1 MPVFAYK
8 ALASNGSVTTGELD
22 AADRPE
28 ALRKLDRKGLQ
39 PVNLKETASATP
51 AARKP
56 AGKGRAKAEEAPRP
70 ASKTADKQDDE
81 IPEGPVKLKRA
92 EVVLFTEELSDMLG
106 AGLQLEPALK
116 SMENRQELGNLKAV
130 SYKVRQIVRDGV
142 NFSVALKK
150 VSPSFGPL
158 YCSLAAAG
166 EASGALD
173 TILKRQAHYL
183 KTLAELQ
190 SRLILAMIYPAFLVL
205 AGIGVSVVFVTTLI
219 PQLTQLIESTPGGK
233 IPHGGRDPDRDF
245 GFPQQVVDR
254 HHSRNHRRRDL
265 LQGMEGQRGEQ
276 ADVGPHEAQAAAH
289 GSGHHQPL
297 LRPVPRNHGQPR
309 RQRPAPAPRPR
320 AFPRRHPEPLA
331 ARRAQPGHRSGRRR
345 PLVFQGPHPQWLVSA
360 LLIDMISV
368 GEQTG
373 KIDQSLR
380 RAAERYDKELDKD
393 LQRIMALIMP
403 TVLIIMAGL
412 IGTMAYLMI
421 TAIFQTGIV
430 GSLGLNWRLGS
441 KSLRHRVMSPRQNR
455 GIVPSS
461 ELRSCLAR
469 LVRESLSPPA
479 PMSIQPHARLLHSR
493 RSRMTGAVVS
503 ADPRDPLASLVLPT
517 ARPLLGSKFPA

>member
-8 ALASNGSVTTGELD
+8 ALNSKGSVTSGELD

-28 ALRKLDRKGLQ
+28 ALRMLDRKGLQ
-39 PVNLKETASATP
+39 PVNLRETAGIV
-51 AARKP
+51 AA
-56 AGKGRAKAEEAPRP
+56 AGKGAKPKSDEAAAASTKPDEAP
-70 ASKTADKQDDE
+70 
-81 IPEGPVKLKRA
+81 IPEGPIKLKRQ

-130 SYKVRQIVRDGV
+130 SYKIRQIVRDGV

-190 SRLILAMIYPAFLVL
+190 SRLVLAMIYPAFLVL
-205 AGIGVSVVFVTTLI
+205 AGIGVSIVFVTTLI

-233 IPHGGRDPDRDF
+233 IPLGAAILIATSEFLSKWWLVMLLLLVAAFIFFKAWKDNEANKPAWDRIKLRLPLL
-245 GFPQQVVDR
+245 GPVIT
-254 HHSRNHRRRDL
+254 SRFYVQFLETMANL
-265 LQGMEGQRGEQ
+265 
-276 ADVGPHEAQAAAH
+276 VGN
-289 GSGHHQPL
+289 GLPL
-297 LRPVPRNHGQPR
+297 LRALELSRDATQNRSLRAGLDKVIEQVGDGRSFSKALIRTG
-309 RQRPAPAPRPR
+309 
-320 AFPRRHPEPLA
+320 AFPP
-331 ARRAQPGHRSGRRR
+331 
-345 PLVFQGPHPQWLVSA
+345 

-380 RAAERYDKELDKD
+380 RSAERYDKELDKD

-421 TAIFQTGIV
+421 TAIFQTI
-430 GSLGLNWRLGS
+430 SNLG
-441 KSLRHRVMSPRQNR
+441 
-455 GIVPSS
+455 
-461 ELRSCLAR
+461 
-469 LVRESLSPPA
+469 
-479 PMSIQPHARLLHSR
+479 
-493 RSRMTGAVVS
+493 
-503 ADPRDPLASLVLPT
+503 
-517 ARPLLGSKFPA
+517 

>member
-8 ALASNGSVTTGELD
+8 ALAANGSVTTGEID

-28 ALRKLDRKGLQ
+28 ALRVLDKRGLQ
-39 PVNLKETASATP
+39 PVNLKESASA
-51 AARKP
+51 AAAPKKTAAKSKP
-56 AGKGRAKAEEAPRP
+56 KAEESLRQTPT
-70 ASKTADKQDDE
+70 KADAEEK
-81 IPEGPVKLKRA
+81 IPDGPVKLKRQ

-116 SMENRQELGNLKAV
+116 SMESRQELGNLKAV
-130 SYKVRQIVRDGV
+130 SFKIRQIVRDGV

-150 VSPSFGPL
+150 ASPSFGPL

-190 SRLILAMIYPAFLVL
+190 GRLVLAMIYPAFLVL
-205 AGIGVSVVFVTTLI
+205 AGIGVSIVFVTTLI

-233 IPHGGRDPDRDF
+233 IPLGALILIVASDFLKKWWIVILLVMLAGGIFFKAWKDNEANKPTWDRIKLKL
-245 GFPQQVVDR
+245 P
-254 HHSRNHRRRDL
+254 L
-265 LQGMEGQRGEQ
+265 
-276 ADVGPHEAQAAAH
+276 VGPVITSRFFVQFLETMANLV
-289 GSGHHQPL
+289 GNGLPL
-297 LRPVPRNHGQPR
+297 LRALELSRDATQNRSLRTELDRVIEQVGDGRSFSKSLIRSG
-309 RQRPAPAPRPR
+309 
-320 AFPRRHPEPLA
+320 AFPP
-331 ARRAQPGHRSGRRR
+331 
-345 PLVFQGPHPQWLVSA
+345 

-373 KIDQSLR
+373 KIDLSLR

-393 LQRIMALIMP
+393 LQRIMALITP

-421 TAIFQTGIV
+421 TAIFQTI
-430 GSLGLNWRLGS
+430 SALG
-441 KSLRHRVMSPRQNR
+441 
-455 GIVPSS
+455 
-461 ELRSCLAR
+461 
-469 LVRESLSPPA
+469 
-479 PMSIQPHARLLHSR
+479 
-493 RSRMTGAVVS
+493 
-503 ADPRDPLASLVLPT
+503 
-517 ARPLLGSKFPA
+517 

>member
-1 MPVFAYK
+1 MPLFAYK
-8 ALASNGSVTTGELD
+8 ALATNGSVTTGEID

-39 PVNLKETASATP
+39 PVNLKETSSAVS
-51 AARKP
+51 ARKTTN
-56 AGKGRAKAEEAPRP
+56 GKSKEKADALRSDAKADSAEDA
-70 ASKTADKQDDE
+70 
-81 IPEGPVKLKRA
+81 IPEGPIKLKRQ
-92 EVVLFTEELSDMLG
+92 EVVLFTEELSDMLA

-130 SYKVRQIVRDGV
+130 SYKIRQIVRDGV

-190 SRLILAMIYPAFLVL
+190 SRLILAMIYPAFLIL
-205 AGIGVSVVFVTTLI
+205 AGIGVSIVFVTTLI

-233 IPHGGRDPDRDF
+233 IPLGAAILIGASDFITKWWLVMLLTLIAAAIFFKAWKDNEANKPAWDRMKLKL
-245 GFPQQVVDR
+245 P
-254 HHSRNHRRRDL
+254 L
-265 LQGMEGQRGEQ
+265 
-276 ADVGPHEAQAAAH
+276 VGPVITSRFYVQFLETMANLVSN
-289 GSGHHQPL
+289 GLPL
-297 LRPVPRNHGQPR
+297 LRALELSRDATQNRSLRGALNQVIDQVGDGRSFSKSLIRNGS
-309 RQRPAPAPRPR
+309 
-320 AFPRRHPEPLA
+320 FPP
-331 ARRAQPGHRSGRRR
+331 
-345 PLVFQGPHPQWLVSA
+345 
-360 LLIDMISV
+360 LLIDMIAV

-403 TVLIIMAGL
+403 TVLIVMALL

-421 TAIFQTGIV
+421 TAIFQTI
-430 GSLGLNWRLGS
+430 
-441 KSLRHRVMSPRQNR
+441 
-455 GIVPSS
+455 
-461 ELRSCLAR
+461 
-469 LVRESLSPPA
+469 
-479 PMSIQPHARLLHSR
+479 
-493 RSRMTGAVVS
+493 S
-503 ADPRDPLASLVLPT
+503 AI
-517 ARPLLGSKFPA
+517 G

>member
-1 MPVFAYK
+1 MPLFAYK
-8 ALASNGSVTTGELD
+8 ALAANGSVTTGEID
-22 AADRPE
+22 ATDRPE
-28 ALRKLDRKGLQ
+28 ALRVLDRKGLQ
-39 PVNLKETASATP
+39 PVNLKESA
-51 AARKP
+51 AAVTSKKTS
-56 AGKGRAKAEEAPRP
+56 GNQKAKADDDRSKGKTEVKEAP
-70 ASKTADKQDDE
+70 
-81 IPEGPVKLKRA
+81 IPDGPIKLKRQ
-92 EVVLFTEELSDMLG
+92 EVVLFTEELSDMLS

-130 SYKVRQIVRDGV
+130 SFKIRQIVRDGV

-150 VSPSFGPL
+150 VSPSFGAL

-205 AGIGVSVVFVTTLI
+205 AGIGVSIVFVTTLI

-233 IPHGGRDPDRDF
+233 IPLGAAILIGLSDFLSKWWIVIILVLIASFIFFKAWKDNDANKPAWDRMKLKL
-245 GFPQQVVDR
+245 P
-254 HHSRNHRRRDL
+254 L
-265 LQGMEGQRGEQ
+265 
-276 ADVGPHEAQAAAH
+276 VGPVITSRFYVQFLETMANLV
-289 GSGHHQPL
+289 GNGLPL
-297 LRPVPRNHGQPR
+297 LRALELSRDATQNRGLRAELDKVISQVGDGRSFSKALIRNG
-309 RQRPAPAPRPR
+309 
-320 AFPRRHPEPLA
+320 AFPP
-331 ARRAQPGHRSGRRR
+331 
-345 PLVFQGPHPQWLVSA
+345 

-403 TVLIIMAGL
+403 SVLIIMAGL

-421 TAIFQTGIV
+421 TAIFQTI
-430 GSLGLNWRLGS
+430 SNLG
-441 KSLRHRVMSPRQNR
+441 
-455 GIVPSS
+455 
-461 ELRSCLAR
+461 
-469 LVRESLSPPA
+469 
-479 PMSIQPHARLLHSR
+479 
-493 RSRMTGAVVS
+493 
-503 ADPRDPLASLVLPT
+503 
-517 ARPLLGSKFPA
+517 

>member
-8 ALASNGSVTTGELD
+8 ALSNKGSVTTGEID

-28 ALRKLDRKGLQ
+28 ALRMLDKQGLQ
-39 PVNLKETASATP
+39 PVNLKETSAAVP
-51 AARKP
+51 ARKTNGKP
-56 AGKGRAKAEEAPRP
+56 AESEPLRQTAKPEAAEA
-70 ASKTADKQDDE
+70 A
-81 IPEGPVKLKRA
+81 IPEGPIKLKRH

-116 SMENRQELGNLKAV
+116 SMESRQELGNLKAV
-130 SYKVRQIVRDGV
+130 SYKIRQIVRDGV
-142 NFSVALKK
+142 NFSAALKK

-205 AGIGVSVVFVTTLI
+205 AGIGVSIVFVTTLI
-219 PQLTQLIESTPGGK
+219 PQLTALIESTPGGK
-233 IPHGGRDPDRDF
+233 IPLGAAILIAASDFMAKWWLVVVLVLVAAGIFFKAWKDNEANKPAWDRMKLRLPLIGR
-245 GFPQQVVDR
+245 VIT
-254 HHSRNHRRRDL
+254 SRFYVQFLETMANL
-265 LQGMEGQRGEQ
+265 
-276 ADVGPHEAQAAAH
+276 VGN
-289 GSGHHQPL
+289 GLPL
-297 LRPVPRNHGQPR
+297 LRALELSRDATQNRSLRAALDQVIDQVGDGRSFSKALIRNGS
-309 RQRPAPAPRPR
+309 
-320 AFPRRHPEPLA
+320 FPP
-331 ARRAQPGHRSGRRR
+331 
-345 PLVFQGPHPQWLVSA
+345 
-360 LLIDMISV
+360 LLIDMIAV

-380 RAAERYDKELDKD
+380 RSAERYDKELDKD

-421 TAIFQTGIV
+421 TAIFQTI
-430 GSLGLNWRLGS
+430 SNLG
-441 KSLRHRVMSPRQNR
+441 
-455 GIVPSS
+455 
-461 ELRSCLAR
+461 
-469 LVRESLSPPA
+469 
-479 PMSIQPHARLLHSR
+479 
-493 RSRMTGAVVS
+493 
-503 ADPRDPLASLVLPT
+503 
-517 ARPLLGSKFPA
+517 

>member
-8 ALASNGSVTTGELD
+8 ALSSNGSVTTGEID

-28 ALRKLDRKGLQ
+28 ALRVLDKKGLQ
-39 PVNLKETASATP
+39 PVNLREI
-51 AARKP
+51 AAAVLTRKP
-56 AGKGRAKAEEAPRP
+56 AGKAKADEDRK
-70 ASKTADKQDDE
+70 ASGRSDE
-81 IPEGPVKLKRA
+81 KEDVIPEGPIKLKRG
-92 EVVLFTEELSDMLG
+92 EVVLFTEELSDMLS

-130 SYKVRQIVRDGV
+130 SYKIRQIVRDGV

-173 TILKRQAHYL
+173 TILKRQSHYL

-205 AGIGVSVVFVTTLI
+205 AGVGVSIVFVTTLI
-219 PQLTQLIESTPGGK
+219 PQLTALIESTPGGK
-233 IPHGGRDPDRDF
+233 VPLGAAILIAASDFISKWWLVMLIILIAGGLLFKAWKDNDANKPTWDRMKLKLPLA
-245 GFPQQVVDR
+245 GRVIT
-254 HHSRNHRRRDL
+254 SRFYVQFLETMANL
-265 LQGMEGQRGEQ
+265 VSNGL
-276 ADVGPHEAQAAAH
+276 
-289 GSGHHQPL
+289 PL
-297 LRPVPRNHGQPR
+297 LRALELSRDATQNRSLRGALDQVIAQVGDG
-309 RQRPAPAPRPR
+309 R
-320 AFPRRHPEPLA
+320 AFSKALIRNGSFPP
-331 ARRAQPGHRSGRRR
+331 
-345 PLVFQGPHPQWLVSA
+345 
-360 LLIDMISV
+360 LLIDMIAV

-421 TAIFQTGIV
+421 TAIFQTI
-430 GSLGLNWRLGS
+430 SNLG
-441 KSLRHRVMSPRQNR
+441 
-455 GIVPSS
+455 
-461 ELRSCLAR
+461 
-469 LVRESLSPPA
+469 
-479 PMSIQPHARLLHSR
+479 
-493 RSRMTGAVVS
+493 
-503 ADPRDPLASLVLPT
+503 
-517 ARPLLGSKFPA
+517 